1 MNEIEIFLAVAS
13 AHLIAVSSPGPDFA
27 VVFRYSIRYGTKVAV
42 AVGIG
47 IGSGILVHVFYSI
60 MGLGLIIATNALV
73 FNIFKLAGA
82 AYLFYIAWL
91 GWKSG
96 SSNSSKLLNINDKGA
111 NKDANKDTPSLWQAY
126 KVGFLTNAL
135 NVKATIF
142 FLSVYLL
149 LVNESPLLWQ
159 ISYGVYMAVA
169 TAAYFACL
177 SYIVGGKMRTLL
189 QKHISMLEKG
199 SAIMLAIMAF
209 LLLLFAPQ
217 PQF

>member
-1 MNEIEIFLAVAS
+1 MSEIEIFLAVAS

-27 VVFRYSIRYGTKVAV
+27 VVFRYSIRYGVKVAA

-96 SSNSSKLLNINDKGA
+96 SSNSSKLLNINDK
-111 NKDANKDTPSLWQAY
+111 DANKDTPSLWQAY

-149 LVNESPLLWQ
+149 LVNESPLLLQ

-189 QKHISMLEKG
+189 QKHISILEKG

>member
-1 MNEIEIFLAVAS
+1 MSEIEIFLAVAS

-27 VVFRYSIRYGTKVAV
+27 VVFRYSIRYGTMVAATVAV
-42 AVGIG
+42 G

-96 SSNSSKLLNINDKGA
+96 SSNSSKLLNIND
-111 NKDANKDTPSLWQAY
+111 KDANKDTPSLWQAY

-177 SYIVGGKMRTLL
+177 AYIVGGKMRALL
-189 QKHISMLEKG
+189 QKHISILEKG

-209 LLLLFAPQ
+209 LLLIFAPQ